1 VLCGTL
7 QRESLADFGKM
18 VPDFKKVVP
27 GLVTKR
33 TALVNRKMYL
43 LFIIKEVNVEEM
55 LAA

>member
-1 VLCGTL
+1 MLCGTL